1 MAKDKNKKGFFTEF
15 KEFISKGNIIDMAVG
30 VIVGGAFKDIV
41 NSLVADIIMPIVGKI
56 IGTKSISDL
65 KWVITEAVPADEAN
79 GVAEVAEVA
88 VKYGAF
94 IQHIIDFIIIAL
106 CLFVVIKTAMN
117 FRKNLEALKKK
128 EEEAPAEEAAPAE
141 PTIEEKNAAVLAEIR
156 DLLKEQA
163 KK

>member
-41 NSLVADIIMPIVGKI
+41 NSLVADIIMPVVGKL

-65 KWVITEAVPADEAN
+65 KWVITEGVAADEAN

-88 VKYGAF
+88 IKYGAF
-94 IQHIIDFIIIAL
+94 IQHIIDFVIIAL

-117 FRKNLEALKKK
+117 FRKKLESLKKA
-128 EEEAPAEEAAPAE
+128 EEEAPAEEPAPAE
-141 PTIEEKNAAVLAEIR
+141 PSIEEKNAAVLAEIR
-156 DLLKEQA
+156 DLLKDQA

>member
-15 KEFISKGNIIDMAVG
+15 KEFISKGSIIDMAVG

>member
-41 NSLVADIIMPIVGKI
+41 NSLVADIIMPVVGKLV
-56 IGTKSISDL
+56 GTQSISDL
-65 KWVITEAVPADEAN
+65 KWVITEGVAADEAN

-88 VKYGAF
+88 IKYGAF
-94 IQHIIDFIIIAL
+94 IQHIIDFVIIAL

-117 FRKNLEALKKK
+117 FRKKLESLKKA
-128 EEEAPAEEAAPAE
+128 EEEAPAEEPAPAE
-141 PTIEEKNAAVLAEIR
+141 PSIEEKNAAVLAEIR
-156 DLLKEQA
+156 DLLKDQA

>member
-41 NSLVADIIMPIVGKI
+41 NSLVADVIMPIVGKI

-94 IQHIIDFIIIAL
+94 IQHIIDFIIIAF

>member
-41 NSLVADIIMPIVGKI
+41 NSLVADIIMPVVGKLV
-56 IGTKSISDL
+56 GTKSISDL
-65 KWVITEAVPADEAN
+65 KWVITEGVAADEAN

-88 VKYGAF
+88 IKYGAF
-94 IQHIIDFIIIAL
+94 IQHIIDFVIIAL

-117 FRKNLEALKKK
+117 FRKKLESLKKA
-128 EEEAPAEEAAPAE
+128 EEEAPAEEPAPAE
-141 PTIEEKNAAVLAEIR
+141 PSIEEKNAAVLAEIR
-156 DLLKEQA
+156 DLLKDQA

>member
-56 IGTKSISDL
+56 IGTQSISDL

-94 IQHIIDFIIIAL
+94 IQHIIDFIIIAF

>member
-94 IQHIIDFIIIAL
+94 IQHIIDFIIIAF